1 MQISVNLKNLEQL
14 REYPERELAVVLKIE
29 NELKLL
35 LQNAQ
40 NLQSEDVLLIERQIN
55 FIKEEIRTLR
65 ERKKLLV
72 NICDIFYESI
82 KTSRKNV
89 EVAVQKVNILENI

>member
-1 MQISVNLKNLEQL
+1 MQILVNLKNLEQL
-14 REYPERELAVVLKIE
+14 REYPDKELAVVLKIE

-72 NICDIFYESI
+72 DICDIFYESI
-82 KTSRKNV
+82 RTSRKNV
-89 EVAVQKVNILENI
+89 EDAVQKVNILENI

>member
-1 MQISVNLKNLEQL
+1 MQILVNLKNFEQL
-14 REYPERELAVVLKIE
+14 REYPDKELAVVLKIE

-72 NICDIFYESI
+72 DICDIFYESI
-82 KTSRKNV
+82 RTSRKNV
-89 EVAVQKVNILENI
+89 EDAVQKVNILENI